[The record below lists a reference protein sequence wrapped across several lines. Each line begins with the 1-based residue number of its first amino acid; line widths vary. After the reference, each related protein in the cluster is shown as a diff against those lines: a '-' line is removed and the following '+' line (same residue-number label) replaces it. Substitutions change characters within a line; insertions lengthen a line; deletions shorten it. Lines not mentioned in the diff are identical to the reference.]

1 MIEGSL
7 IHWGDKRMANITFT
21 NGRKELSL
29 TVDNGPMCR
38 TEKLHRADMR
48 LFRGKEDVTATIF
61 RCGATEVVRADIENM
76 AKAMNWLQ
84 LSCDPYEGE
93 KK

>member
-7 IHWGDKRMANITFT
+7 MHLGDKRMANIKFI

-29 TVDNGPMCR
+29 TVDNGSLCR
-38 TEKLHRADMR
+38 TEKLYRADMR
-48 LFRGKEDVTATIF
+48 LYRGKEDVTALVF
-61 RCGATEVVRADIENM
+61 NCGKTDIVRGDVENM

-84 LSCDPYEGE
+84 VCDWDPNGI
-93 KK
+93 

>member
-7 IHWGDKRMANITFT
+7 MHLGDKRMANITFI

-38 TEKLHRADMR
+38 TEKLFRADMR
-48 LFRGKEDVTATIF
+48 LFCGKEDVTAAVF
-61 RCGATEVVRADIENM
+61 NCGEFEVVRGDVENM

-84 LSCDPYEGE
+84 LSSNPYKGE
-93 KK
+93 

>member
-7 IHWGDKRMANITFT
+7 IHWGDKRMANITFVH
-21 NGRKELSL
+21 GRKELSL

-38 TEKLHRADMR
+38 TEKLYRADMR
-48 LFRGKEDVTATIF
+48 LYRGKEDVTALVF
-61 RCGATEVVRADIENM
+61 NCGETEVVPGTVENM

-84 LSCDPYEGE
+84 VCDWDPNGV
-93 KK
+93 

>member
-7 IHWGDKRMANITFT
+7 IHWGDKRMANVTFT

-29 TVDNGPMCR
+29 TVDNGPRCH
-38 TEKLHRADMR
+38 TEKLYRADMR
-48 LFRGKEDVTATIF
+48 CFNDGNDVTGAVF
-61 RCGATEVVRADIENM
+61 GCGEFDVVRGDVENM

-84 LSCDPYEGE
+84 LSSNPYGGQ
-93 KK
+93 

>member
-7 IHWGDKRMANITFT
+7 MHWGDKRMVNITFQ
-21 NGRKELSL
+21 NGRKQLSL
-29 TVDNGPMCR
+29 TVDNGALCR

-48 LFRGKEDVTATIF
+48 LYRGKEDVTALVF
-61 RCGATEVVRADIENM
+61 NCGEAEIVRGDVINM

-84 LSCDPYEGE
+84 VSDWDPPGV
-93 KK
+93 